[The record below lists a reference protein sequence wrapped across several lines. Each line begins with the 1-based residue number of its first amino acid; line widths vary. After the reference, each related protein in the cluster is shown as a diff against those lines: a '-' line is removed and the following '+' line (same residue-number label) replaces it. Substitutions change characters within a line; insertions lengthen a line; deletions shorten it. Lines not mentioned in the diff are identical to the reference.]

1 MRYQPDPRRTHH
13 QPPAFLPSRRIARDL
28 IALCLVSYVGGI
40 HAQTAPVRPV
50 VPRIE
55 ELKRDV
61 EQATPARDDEA
72 APPSAPAAPVREL
85 GKPADDVRMDVLGYK
100 VIGLSEAD
108 PAALER
114 LLQQFAGKARG
125 YEDISNAAAA
135 ATEYLQSELGYYL
148 GYAYLPEQS
157 PEGGIIQ
164 IAVMEGRL
172 DQITLEW
179 NPKSLIRQS
188 VIESHLEAIRP
199 GEILRVRDVERLVFV
214 LNDLLGGSARFEVKA
229 GRLPGTATL
238 VVIPEPDARY
248 TGQATLDN
256 LGSRYSGEYRL
267 GVGGSVMS
275 PLGLGDGL
283 SLNGMVSQT
292 GGLGFGLLNYTLP
305 VSRHGFKFGVSLSHM
320 RYRLNEED
328 FPLGLTGT
336 TDAYSLFA
344 LYPVVRG
351 RNLNLFAQLGWD
363 RKDFVDSQ
371 TALDIDSRKQ
381 TRLMWTGLA
390 GDARDR
396 LLGGG
401 IMSFSAML
409 ASGKVIPENP
419 AEGLDNDRS
428 FTKLGLSA
436 SRLQAVIPN
445 RFLLFA
451 RYNGQVAFANLDS
464 TERFSLGGE
473 SGVRAYAPG
482 EGAGDS
488 AHVGTLEFRFLPPP
502 QWFYIARELS
512 LSAFGDWGY
521 AKLRHDT
528 SRQPSSFDNSVY
540 LAGGGFG
547 VTWERPQR
555 STVRASVAW
564 RATGPGTSDSA
575 DRLPRFYFVAT
586 QAF

>member
-1 MRYQPDPRRTHH
+1 MRHLLSPHCTEHKMPWPLAARR
-13 QPPAFLPSRRIARDL
+13 L
-28 IALCLVSYVGGI
+28 ALLLLLTVVGSV

-61 EQATPARDDEA
+61 EQAAPQREDEA
-72 APPSAPAAPVREL
+72 KPPTAPAAPTREL
-85 GKPADDVRMDVLGYK
+85 GKPAEDMRIDVRGYK
-100 VIGLSEAD
+100 VTGLTEAN
-108 PAALER
+108 PQELEQ
-114 LLQQFAGKARG
+114 LLQQFSGSARS

-148 GYAYLPEQS
+148 GYAYLPEQT
-157 PEGGIIQ
+157 PKDGIIE

-188 VIESHLEAIRP
+188 VIESHLAAIQP
-199 GEILRVRDVERLVFV
+199 GAIIKVRDVERLVFV
-214 LNDLLGGSARFEVKA
+214 LNDLLGGSARFEVKS

-248 TGQATLDN
+248 TGPVTLDN

-292 GGLGFGLLNYTLP
+292 GGLGFGLLNYTVP
-305 VSRHGFKFGVSLSHM
+305 VSRYGFKLGVSLSHM
-320 RYRLNEED
+320 RYRLNEDD

-371 TALDIDSRKQ
+371 TALDIESRKQ
-381 TRLMWTGLA
+381 TRLVWTGLA
-390 GDARDR
+390 GDSRDL

-401 IMSFSAML
+401 IMSFSALL
-409 ASGKVIPENP
+409 ASGKVVPENP
-419 AEGLDNDRS
+419 AEGLDNHRS

-436 SRLQAVIPN
+436 SRLQAIIPN

-488 AHVGTLEFRFLPPP
+488 AHVGTLEFRFLPPA

-521 AKLRHDT
+521 AKLRHDV
-528 SRQPSSFDNSVY
+528 SRQPHGFDNSVY
-540 LAGGGFG
+540 LAGGGLG
-547 VTWERPQR
+547 LTWERPQR